1 MITVVLA
8 DDHAVV
14 AEGLGALLKEKFTLL
29 RTVYDG
35 RALVAAA
42 IELNPDVVV
51 TDISMPLLNGLD
63 AIRQI
68 KSARPAANIIILT
81 MHIEPDLAVQ
91 AFRAG
96 ASGYLLKTSAGEEL
110 VEAVRQVAQGRAYLT
125 SLIAKDL
132 ISVLLEAKKESPAAG
147 ERLTGRQREVLQ
159 LIAEG
164 RTMKEVASLLHIS
177 PRTAE
182 SHKYE
187 IMNVL
192 GAQNGAE
199 LVQHAIRMKL
209 SEYLKRPMT
218 APANWESTELLE
230 GQNRVLELI
239 ARGAPL
245 PKILDL
251 LLGVI
256 QAQCRLALLD
266 PSAGPRRDSRA
277 ARSGAGSSGGIHPQ
291 RRR

>member
-1 MITVVLA
+1 MISVVLA

-14 AEGLGALLKEKFTLL
+14 AEGLGALLKEKFSLL
-29 RTVYDG
+29 RTVHDG

-42 IELNPDVVV
+42 AELNPDVVV

-63 AIRQI
+63 AVRQI
-68 KSARPAANIIILT
+68 KAARPSAKIIILT

-132 ISVLLEAKKESPAAG
+132 ISVLLEAKKTSSAG
-147 ERLTGRQREVLQ
+147 EEKLTGRQREVLQ

-164 RTMKEVASLLHIS
+164 RTMKEVATLLHIS

-182 SHKYE
+182 SHKYA
-187 IMNVL
+187 IMALL
-192 GAQNGAE
+192 GAQTTAE
-199 LVQHAIRMKL
+199 LVQHAIRLKL
-209 SEYLKRPMT
+209 V
-218 APANWESTELLE
+218 NV
-230 GQNRVLELI
+230 Q
-239 ARGAPL
+239 GAL
-245 PKILDL
+245 
-251 LLGVI
+251 
-256 QAQCRLALLD
+256 
-266 PSAGPRRDSRA
+266 
-277 ARSGAGSSGGIHPQ
+277 
-291 RRR
+291 

>member
-1 MITVVLA
+1 MMGYRSAAEERHVMIKVVLA

-14 AEGLGALLKEKFTLL
+14 AEGLAALLRDKFTLL

-42 IELNPDVVV
+42 AELNPDVV
-51 TDISMPLLNGLD
+51 LD

-68 KSARPAANIIILT
+68 KSARPATKIIILT
-81 MHIEPDLAVQ
+81 MHAEPDLAAD

-96 ASGYLLKTSAGEEL
+96 ASGYLLKTSPGEEL

-132 ISVLLEAKKESPAAG
+132 ITVLLDAKKEPTG
-147 ERLTGRQREVLQ
+147 EKLTGRQREVLQ

-187 IMNVL
+187 IMEVL
-192 GAQNGAE
+192 GAQNTAE

-209 SEYLKRPMT
+209 VS
-218 APANWESTELLE
+218 
-230 GQNRVLELI
+230 V
-239 ARGAPL
+239 
-245 PKILDL
+245 
-251 LLGVI
+251 
-256 QAQCRLALLD
+256 
-266 PSAGPRRDSRA
+266 
-277 ARSGAGSSGGIHPQ
+277 
-291 RRR
+291 